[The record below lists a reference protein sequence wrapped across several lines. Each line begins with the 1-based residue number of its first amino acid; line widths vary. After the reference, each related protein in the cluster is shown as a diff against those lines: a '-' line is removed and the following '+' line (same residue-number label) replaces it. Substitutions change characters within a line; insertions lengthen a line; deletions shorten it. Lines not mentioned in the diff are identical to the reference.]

1 MKGEWLSGGPTPQ
14 FRSAP
19 GDLDPAC
26 PAGGRQPS
34 TLAWGTGPRG
44 PAGRRALAPG
54 LLLLLLALPAGAWYK
69 HVASPRY
76 PTVGRAAGLLVG
88 LRRSPYLWRR
98 TLRPAASPGAF
109 RGPYTLGLGASLG
122 GPSAGDAGSAAPGPR
137 GALLLPSG
145 LPELLE
151 TGRRLSRAALP
162 ARAPRSPR
170 AAEPA
175 PGLEPL
181 RGAGRR
187 SPEKQARAFRVPP
200 AQPWSAE
207 PTAFA
212 GPRRSP
218 EPS

>member
-1 MKGEWLSGGPTPQ
+1 M
-14 FRSAP
+14 
-19 GDLDPAC
+19 
-26 PAGGRQPS
+26 
-34 TLAWGTGPRG
+34 
-44 PAGRRALAPG
+44 

-98 TLRPAASPGAF
+98 ALRPAAPPGGF
-109 RGPYTLGLGASLG
+109 PGPYTPGLGASLR

-151 TGRRLSRAALP
+151 TGRRLSHAALQ

-181 RGAGRR
+181 RGARRR
-187 SPEKQARAFRVPP
+187 SPEKQARYAARKGAAGCGGRVRRGLPPTTSLSPTPCPEGFPGAFHPSSLRAGVGGVGEG
-200 AQPWSAE
+200 AQP
-207 PTAFA
+207 
-212 GPRRSP
+212 SP
-218 EPS
+218 

>member
-1 MKGEWLSGGPTPQ
+1 MQDHKGQQS
-14 FRSAP
+14 RSAP
-19 GDLDPAC
+19 RDLVPAC
-26 PAGGRQPS
+26 PAGGWQQS
-34 TLAWGTGPRG
+34 TLARGTGPRG
-44 PAGRRALAPG
+44 PAGRRALGPG
-54 LLLLLLALPAGAWYK
+54 LLLLLLLLALPTGAWYK

-98 TLRPAASPGAF
+98 ALRPAAPPGGF
-109 RGPYTLGLGASLG
+109 PGPYTPGLGASLR

-151 TGRRLSRAALP
+151 TGRRLSHAALQ

-181 RGAGRR
+181 RGARRR
-187 SPEKQARAFRVPP
+187 SPEKQARAFGVPP